1 MLLYFEKIK
10 DKVYLLFRD
19 KKIRVWIIFDKTA
32 LEYVIVNQHGKISE
46 LMSSIGTIKIMEF
59 KKLRI
64 IRLGLLKWTELAGAN
79 ELYIRRYGYLSYLY
93 LHLKSN
99 KMMRKISNFFMK
111 WLNSQ
116 SMTPTAMIPVC

>member
-1 MLLYFEKIK
+1 M
-10 DKVYLLFRD
+10 FRD

-46 LMSSIGTIKIMEF
+46 LRSSIGTIKIMEF